1 MTNCVLENSVPPSIL
16 VQFVDI
22 LEQKPELTPDLEDIW
37 SLFHF
42 LSSHRPTGMALEALP
57 PPWLYAACERLGLD
71 FDEQERWVFL
81 LSGMDQTLRSY
92 VHEHQQTKSAS
103 GTA

>member
-1 MTNCVLENSVPPSIL
+1 MTNCVLENSVPPSLL

-42 LSSHRPTGMALEALP
+42 LSFHRPTGMAMEALP
-57 PPWLYAACERLGLD
+57 PPWMYDACVRLGLD
-71 FDEQERWVFL
+71 LDEQERWVFL
-81 LSGMDQTLRSY
+81 LSGMDHTLRTY
-92 VHEHQQTKSAS
+92 VTEKQQAKSDTSAQ
-103 GTA
+103 